1 MRCTGQACE
10 RGIIS
15 EWKIMLRCKSCN
27 AKLEKA
33 GTVKLNAAPYVGY
46 PFGAFTWTGD
56 SRSQRSLLLLILSVA
71 LAAVFQNVVSV
82 FGVLVCLGYHIL
94 VVNDP
99 KQLYKCPS
107 CQKIYVGHGL
117 LEFRRDDDL
126 YI

>member
-1 MRCTGQACE
+1 
-10 RGIIS
+10 
-15 EWKIMLRCKSCN
+15 MLRCKSCN

-56 SRSQRSLLLLILSVA
+56 SRSRRSLLLLILSVA

-107 CQKIYVGHGL
+107 CPKIYVGHGL
-117 LEFRRDDDL
+117 LQFRRDDDL